1 MENDCGGSYEAHL
14 IFRYSWLLRLDG
26 KRKKIQFPSMSNGI
40 PNKGPFI
47 TFEIIPDKCLGNSQ
61 YFHGGWCI
69 CHHWSQWQSI
79 SQMGTPHGWHWSTS
93 RRSSASSPLRPT
105 HMCDWWQRLCRSS
118 PAGAASVH
126 YHEPTAQ
133 HCLAGHIKGHC
144 CAFLPTA
151 GMQWGYQ
158 RASELEYKENIFNEE
173 ICIQMNIISVRD
185 IT

>member
-1 MENDCGGSYEAHL
+1 MSLYSYRPWWKHMENYCGSYEAHL
-14 IFRYSWLLRLDG
+14 IFKYSWLLLLDEN
-26 KRKKIQFPSMSNGI
+26 KKIQFLSMSNGI

-61 YFHGGWCI
+61 YFHGSWCI

-93 RRSSASSPLRPT
+93 RRSSAFSPLRPM

-133 HCLAGHIKGHC
+133 HCLAGHIKGHG

-151 GMQWGYQ
+151 GTQWGYQ
-158 RASELEYKENIFNEE
+158 RASEL
-173 ICIQMNIISVRD
+173 
-185 IT
+185 